1 MAEKTVPGPSA
12 KKQETAAPS
21 TSTHQEKE
29 IEDVDNEAK
38 KLLGVGSKHMV
49 MRDFHQAVSVLQEAC
64 KLLAKKY
71 GETADQCADAFFS
84 YGVALLEL
92 ARMENGV
99 LGNALEGMPEE
110 EDDEKEE
117 EDPNI
122 PSASNLDKK
131 QRKKLREQV
140 YDAMAEEEKPEKS
153 DAGEPSTDEKAEN
166 DVHMEEDKPSE
177 DKDTKET
184 TNGDATESSSETVEK
199 RTAGEAVT
207 EEKSADES
215 KEVEGASESKAKAAE
230 GAGESKAEEV
240 ESKDK
245 EVEGAGESKA
255 EEGESKDK
263 EVEGAGESKAEEG
276 ESKDKEAEGA
286 GESKA
291 VEDESKDKEAEGA
304 SESKAKAAKGEVKAK
319 ETEAADEDM
328 EASEK
333 TEDSS
338 EAPAEKAASSTTPE
352 SKDSKPSAEEAE
364 TGKPSAE
371 EAETGK
377 PSAEETETTK
387 PSAEETETTKSS
399 AGTKEKPEG
408 LEEEAEPMEAEEGE
422 SDSGESEDEE
432 NEGTEEKEDEEEVSN
447 LQLAWEMLDLSKV
460 IYMRQQDKD
469 SKLKVA
475 QTCEKLGEVCI
486 ESENYSQAVEDF
498 LVCLNIQ
505 KENLEEHD
513 RLLAETHYQ
522 LALAYHYSSKHDS
535 AICHFTQSTEVIEK
549 KAPADKSEDSTVP
562 VTNCVSDISHLV
574 RKKRKP
580 EEESPVKEAKKSKS
594 EPVEN
599 GSGNGDAVVPT
610 NEEVEKAEAE
620 NQTPM
625 ETVESTA

>member
-12 KKQETAAPS
+12 K
-21 TSTHQEKE
+21 

-408 LEEEAEPMEAEEGE
+408 LEEEAEPMEAEGNLVVTC
-422 SDSGESEDEE
+422 SGCQQ
-432 NEGTEEKEDEEEVSN
+432 EDEEEVSN

-610 NEEVEKAEAE
+610 NEEVEKAE
-620 NQTPM
+620 
-625 ETVESTA
+625 VS